1 MSGNIIFVGQD
12 VTVNVESAVVDDVDV
27 VASNVGFERR
37 EIVGVVVAER
47 AKPVRVGQV
56 GSAALG

>member
-1 MSGNIIFVGQD
+1 M
-12 VTVNVESAVVDDVDV
+12 NVESAVVDDVDV

-56 GSAALG
+56 GGAALGSIL